1 MNRWGPFLFAGFFLQ
16 TGCVLDRT
24 GQSITSAAQREMA
37 IQTSRVAE
45 AQRLSTDLDRRVQDM
60 EEVLRYRGRQEAEKL
75 ENLDQVTGEIRRI
88 RGELEVLQHAS
99 QQEGSAGDVFREDA
113 AHRLAWTEGRL
124 EALEAALGMAPPPIP
139 VEEEGTA
146 HPAEESAH
154 PTAGETTEAVPD
166 GADLFELGKSHL
178 VEGRAPAARAVLD
191 RFLQEAGDDARV
203 GEARLRF
210 AETWFEEGLY
220 QQAILKLEDV
230 VQADPGS
237 EWAAWAMVRQG
248 ECFQKMDRREEAELF
263 WEDVLARH
271 PDTEAANGARK
282 LLNR

>member
-1 MNRWGPFLFAGFFLQ
+1 VTRVGTFLFAGFLLQ

-24 GQSITSAAQREMA
+24 GQSITSTAQREMA
-37 IQTSRVAE
+37 IQTSRVSE
-45 AQRLSTDLDRRVQDM
+45 AQRLSTNLESRVQDM

-75 ENLDQVTGEIRRI
+75 ENLDQVTGEIRRL
-88 RGELEVLQHAS
+88 RGELELLQHAS
-99 QQEGSAGDVFREDA
+99 QQEGSAGSVFREDA

-124 EALEAALGMAPPPIP
+124 EALEAVLGMAPPPMP
-139 VEEEGTA
+139 VVEPGAAEATEASVPPTEGEA
-146 HPAEESAH
+146 
-154 PTAGETTEAVPD
+154 TEAVPD

-178 VEGRAPAARAVLD
+178 ADGRARAARAVLD

-230 VQADPGS
+230 VQGDTES
-237 EWAAWAMVRQG
+237 EWVAWAMVRQG
-248 ECFQKMDRREEAELF
+248 ECFQQMDRTEEAELF

>member
-1 MNRWGPFLFAGFFLQ
+1 MTRVGPFLLTGFLLQ

-37 IQTSRVAE
+37 IQASRAAE
-45 AQRLSTDLDRRVQDM
+45 AQRLSTDLERRVQDM

-75 ENLDQVTGEIRRI
+75 ENLDQVTGEIRRL
-88 RGELEVLQHAS
+88 RGELEILQHAS

-113 AHRLAWTEGRL
+113 AHRLAWSEGRL
-124 EALEAALGMAPPPIP
+124 EALEAALGLAPPPMP
-139 VEEEGTA
+139 AAEPGTA
-146 HPAEESAH
+146 ETEEA
-154 PTAGETTEAVPD
+154 PDPTTEGEATVPE
-166 GADLFELGKSHL
+166 GADLFELAKSHL
-178 VEGRAPAARAVLD
+178 AEGRAPAARAVLV
-191 RFLQEAGDDARV
+191 RFLQEAGDDSRV
-203 GEARLRF
+203 GEARLRL
-210 AETWFEEGLY
+210 AETWLEEGLY
-220 QQAILKLEDV
+220 QKLEDV

-248 ECFQKMDRREEAELF
+248 ECFQEMDRREEAELF

-271 PDTEAANGARK
+271 PGSEAAKGAKK